1 MKKLIIAVD
10 GYSSTGKST
19 IARGLAKHFGYT
31 FIDTGAMYRAV
42 TFYCIQEQLFSNS
55 SVDEDKILDHLDKI
69 NISFAWNEK
78 TKRSDI
84 FLNGKNIE
92 GEIRSMSV
100 SELVSKVAQLKE
112 VRKNMIS
119 HQREMGRDK
128 SVVLDGRDIG
138 SVVFPNADIKFF
150 IVADTDIRA
159 KRRYDELLS
168 NQSDISF
175 EEVKDNI
182 IKRDREDTQRAESP
196 LVKPEGAVV
205 IDNTNLSIEE
215 QLKKVISIVESRL

>member
-1 MKKLIIAVD
+1 MIIAVD